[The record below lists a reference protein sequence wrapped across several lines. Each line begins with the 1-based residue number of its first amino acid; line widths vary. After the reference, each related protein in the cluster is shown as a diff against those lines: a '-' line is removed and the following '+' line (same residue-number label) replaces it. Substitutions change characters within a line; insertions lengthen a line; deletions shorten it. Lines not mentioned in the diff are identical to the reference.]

1 MSNKPNTSHHD
12 GTAINCVNHL
22 AVIALGGD
30 RHKPRRDRICMVCV
44 SDQDIIMADSR
55 HAVTYP
61 ADGSKPKIKRTRR
74 RATREAA
81 SE

>member
-1 MSNKPNTSHHD
+1 MSNKPNAEYHD
-12 GTAINCVNHL
+12 GTAPNCVNHL

-30 RHKPRRDRICMVCV
+30 RHKPRRDRICMVC
-44 SDQDIIMADSR
+44 SADQEWSLSGGNLT
-55 HAVTYP
+55 VTDP
-61 ADGSKPKIKRTRR
+61 RAKPKIKRTRR